1 MLRARTFALRFKS
14 QNIKNRYTMKKIIK
28 AISLIAF
35 SAALAACSDNGAGTR
50 ETEVNVNDIAGTYGG
65 SFALSVG
72 GSSQGTETLNCTIT
86 YKTDSTVDIALDEF
100 TAMGT
105 MKFSLSAEDVAVAEA
120 ADGYSLSGEIDTV
133 SGETKVTGSVSGTV
147 GSDGTAEITFVF
159 TPGAMPMSIT
169 GVFTSPA
176 PDEGS
181 GDSAVEGGN
190 E

>member
-1 MLRARTFALRFKS
+1 
-14 QNIKNRYTMKKIIK
+14 MKKIIK
-28 AISLIAF
+28 AISLISF

-50 ETEVNVNDIAGTYGG
+50 ETEVNAALAVAGTYGG

-72 GSSQGTETLNCTIT
+72 GTSQGAETLNCTIT

-105 MKFSLSAEDVAVAEA
+105 MKFSLSAEDVAVTEA

>member
-1 MLRARTFALRFKS
+1 MGMGGSTSSYDASVSAT
-14 QNIKNRYTMKKIIK
+14 
-28 AISLIAF
+28 IAADKT
-35 SAALAACSDNGAGTR
+35 SAGFIFTVPSVMGGLTIEFTQGEVPSALA
-50 ETEVNVNDIAGTYGG
+50 VAGTYSG

-105 MKFSLSAEDVAVAEA
+105 MKFSLSAEDVVVAEA

-176 PDEGS
+176 PDGGN
-181 GDSAVEGGN
+181 GDSAEEGGN

>member
-1 MLRARTFALRFKS
+1 
-14 QNIKNRYTMKKIIK
+14 MKVRSMTRKM
-28 AISLIAF
+28 F
-35 SAALAACSDNGAGTR
+35 QWLAAAVILPCLC
-50 ETEVNVNDIAGTYGG
+50 IAT
-65 SFALSVG
+65 AMTAAAQEKVG
-72 GSSQGTETLNCTIT
+72 G
-86 YKTDSTVDIALDEF
+86 TVEFALDEF